1 MSTASQENQ
10 VSQEVRTDTT
20 EQNLAKQRQMY
31 ERKLEAERQ
40 EKLQW
45 QERAAAAERAAQ
57 ERAKMSPLNEDDD
70 DDSEPYVDKRKLKKT
85 LTKFG
90 EETKQQ
96 TRQEIQAAVEE
107 ALQNERRS
115 NYLRENNDFN
125 EVMNEDTLARFS
137 TKHPRLAENILR
149 MPDGFERQ
157 KLVYENIKALGLD
170 KPEAKG
176 PSVQDKINANR
187 RSPYYQPSSV
197 GAAPYDSGPSGKDY
211 SDSEKKNAYQKMRE
225 LKDRLRI

>member
-10 VSQEVRTDTT
+10 AQTEVRVDTT

-31 ERKLEAERQ
+31 ERKLDQERQ
-40 EKLQW
+40 ARQQAE
-45 QERAAAAERAAQ
+45 ERASSAEKAAQ
-57 ERAKMSPLNEDDD
+57 DRAKMSPLNEEDD
-70 DDSEPYVDKRKLKKT
+70 DDSEPYVDKRKLQKT
-85 LTKFG
+85 LNKFG
-90 EETKQQ
+90 EQTKQQ
-96 TRQEIQAAVEE
+96 TRQEIQAAVQE
-107 ALQNERRS
+107 ALEGERKS
-115 NYLRENNDFN
+115 NYLRENSDFDH
-125 EVMNEDTLARFS
+125 VMTEETLARFS

-149 MPDGFERQ
+149 MPEGFERQ

-176 PSVQDKINANR
+176 PSVQDKIDANR

-211 SDSEKKNAYQKMRE
+211 SQNEKKNAYEKMQQ
-225 LKDRLRI
+225 LKARLRI